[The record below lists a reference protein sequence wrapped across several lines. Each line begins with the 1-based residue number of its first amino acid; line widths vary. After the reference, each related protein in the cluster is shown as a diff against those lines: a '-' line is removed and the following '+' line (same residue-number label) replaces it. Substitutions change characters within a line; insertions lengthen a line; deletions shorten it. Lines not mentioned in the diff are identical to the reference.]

1 MEIVL
6 TRMKARI
13 ASMETKGKVIRLKH
27 RVASS
32 VIELQAFNNQG
43 SYRTKQVLPRPILGI
58 DGPHPL
64 HQRTKQ
70 VLTRLRGGSLRMQ
83 PGRLRMQSSKQ
94 ACYQQLQG

>member
-43 SYRTKQVLPRPILGI
+43 SYRTKQVL
-58 DGPHPL
+58 
-64 HQRTKQ
+64 
-70 VLTRLRGGSLRMQ
+70 TRLRGGSLRMQ